1 MKDLRVATCLARSAS
16 LLAERIAKLE
26 PSVQAG
32 DETAWEPY
40 QEAVMALAAVLQQL
54 PVERQGAFLTT
65 REMAARLNIS
75 PKTLLRRKSH
85 GEIRPALQKG
95 KLIRWKGNEV

>member
-1 MKDLRVATCLARSAS
+1 MKDLRVAIYLTRSAS
-16 LLAERIAKLE
+16 LLAERIARLE
-26 PSVQAG
+26 SRVQAG
-32 DETAWEPY
+32 DETAWKPY
-40 QEAVMALAAVLQQL
+40 QEAVMALAVVLQQL

-65 REMAARLNIS
+65 REMATRLNIS
-75 PKTLLRRKSH
+75 PKTLLRRKSR